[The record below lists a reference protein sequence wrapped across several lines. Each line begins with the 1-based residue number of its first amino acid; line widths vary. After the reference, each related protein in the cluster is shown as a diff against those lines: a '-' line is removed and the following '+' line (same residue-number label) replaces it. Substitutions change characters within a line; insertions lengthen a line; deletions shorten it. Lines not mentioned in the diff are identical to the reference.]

1 MGFKK
6 LINTFIEDI
15 IDMPPYERWRVL
27 LQIVH
32 IVITLGVPFVAV
44 ALNIYFTRG

>member
-6 LINTFIEDI
+6 IINIFADDLEN
-15 IDMPPYERWRVL
+15 MPPYERWRVV

-32 IVITLGVPFVAV
+32 IIITLGVPFVAV